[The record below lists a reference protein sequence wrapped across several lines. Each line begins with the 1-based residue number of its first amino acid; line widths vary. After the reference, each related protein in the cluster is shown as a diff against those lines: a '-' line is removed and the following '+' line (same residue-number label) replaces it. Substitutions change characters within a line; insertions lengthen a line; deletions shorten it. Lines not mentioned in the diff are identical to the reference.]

1 MTLLKKCPHPYRGV
15 PLMCIQHNDTADVQ
29 FMKGMQDL
37 WLLESSH
44 FPLSNALT
52 VIPCTFSNSDLA
64 EFE

>member
-1 MTLLKKCPHPYRGV
+1 
-15 PLMCIQHNDTADVQ
+15 MCIQHNDTADVQ